1 MKILVLMPLD
11 EKYTYTA
18 LGIYN
23 NLPFEIKQKCFMM
36 PTFMDYL
43 VTIKLAPNWEQA
55 AFDAL
60 VASEKLYNAAVQ
72 KKDDIIVIGNINK
85 EYEFDAVFNFQ
96 DEKEEEP
103 YSDSFLDKLKAKIA
117 ASSELTEEER
127 SLLSKHIDN
136 LYVADDSK
144 LSLVNFTATADL
156 LTAYLQTDPKLD
168 IIKKEYEDKLKE
180 LKELQSK

>member
-23 NLPFEIKQKCFMM
+23 NLPYEIKQKCFMM

-55 AFDAL
+55 AFDAI
-60 VASEKLYNAAVQ
+60 VAGEKLYEVATKQN
-72 KKDDIIVIGNINK
+72 DDIIVIGNINK
-85 EYEFDAVFNFQ
+85 DYTFDAVFNFQ
-96 DEKEEEP
+96 DEKVEER
-103 YSDSFLDKLKAKIA
+103 YSDSFLDRLATKIA

-127 SLLSKHIDN
+127 SLLSKHINN

-144 LSLVNFTATADL
+144 LLLINFTATADL
-156 LTAYLQTDPKLD
+156 LTAYLKTDPKLD
-168 IIKKEYEDKLKE
+168 IIKEEYERKIKE
-180 LKELQSK
+180 LKELK